1 MFYSTQ
7 IDSREI
13 DRSADEL
20 MININVPLDYIIQII
35 CCRSNTFIDITFLSM
50 TLLITLKYPDSEI
63 IPIVI
68 VGYDVVFIC
77 EYILCSIIFHKRC

>member
-7 IDSREI
+7 IDSWVI

-35 CCRSNTFIDITFLSM
+35 FCRSNTFIDIKFFVYDT
-50 TLLITLKYPDSEI
+50 TNYIEI
-63 IPIVI
+63 
-68 VGYDVVFIC
+68 
-77 EYILCSIIFHKRC
+77 SR